1 MKPTLLLVLC
11 APLLTSA
18 LSSTSKAASAM
29 ATPSV
34 EKPAGVA
41 LPPTDFV
48 LKDPVAEV
56 EGQPIN
62 KVDLEGTLNAALAQH
77 GKTLADFS
85 REQKLQGY
93 HAVLD
98 QIVMQKLIAK
108 RSADVAVTDAEV
120 DAEYNRL
127 KQRYGS
133 EEQMKAEV
141 ARTGQTLD
149 QIKDSLRKNIRARKW
164 IDAQIGG
171 KVDVS
176 EADAQS
182 FYDKNPEKFNMP
194 ETVRASH
201 ILIAVPKDA
210 SPEVAAKKQKDAEA
224 ALARVKG
231 GESFAKVASE
241 LSDDPGSKIKG
252 GDLDF
257 FPRERMVPEFA
268 DAAFKLKK
276 DEVSGLVKTQFG
288 YHIIKATDRK
298 DARVVPFPEV
308 KEKLMAFMSNQ
319 KRQNAVQTLLA
330 DIRQKAD
337 VKIYLPPAQAAEVR

>member
-1 MKPTLLLVLC
+1 MKQTLSLALCATLLFGALH
-11 APLLTSA
+11 SA
-18 LSSTSKAASAM
+18 SLAASAM

-34 EKPAGVA
+34 ERPAGA
-41 LPPTDFV
+41 SLPATDFV

-56 EGQPIN
+56 EGQAIN
-62 KVDLEGTLNAALAQH
+62 KVDLEGALNAALAQH

-98 QIVMQKLIAK
+98 QIVMQKLVAK
-108 RSADVAVTDAEV
+108 RASDVKVTDAEV
-120 DAEYNRL
+120 GAEYDRL
-127 KQRYGS
+127 KQKYGS
-133 EEQMKAEV
+133 EDKMRAE
-141 ARTGQTLD
+141 ALRNGQSLD
-149 QIKDSLRKNIRARKW
+149 KVKESLRNNLQARKW
-164 IDAQIGG
+164 IDSQIGSQ
-171 KVDVS
+171 VDVS

-182 FYDKNPEKFNMP
+182 FYDKNPEKFNVP

-210 SPEVAAKKQKDAEA
+210 SAEVAAKKQKDAEA

-231 GESFAKVASE
+231 GEAFDKVAME
-241 LSDDPGSKIKG
+241 VSDDPGSKVKG

-276 DEVSGLVKTQFG
+276 DEISGLVKTQFG

-298 DARVVPFPEV
+298 EARSVPFPEV
-308 KEKLMAFMSNQ
+308 KGKLMAFLSNQ

-337 VKIYLPPAQAAEVR
+337 VKIYLPPASAPQIR